1 MKTAMQ
7 ELRLEIQNY
16 CGDQIFIDIYMDLFE
31 KYLNKEIE
39 QINDVYERGKE
50 NAPLNFEYFLQ
61 PNL

>member
-7 ELRLEIQNY
+7 ELRLEIQNF
-16 CGDQIFIDIYMDLFE
+16 CGDQIFKDIYMDLFD